1 MKTQTHTIYNHHLT
15 GEQKKQ
21 IDNAVEKVTLEMI
34 QNLYHGEDVVVSDN
48 VVLSNY
54 SDIIT
59 LNIEDEWIEVF
70 QVMHAGTEIIYES
83 L

>member
-1 MKTQTHTIYNHHLT
+1 
-15 GEQKKQ
+15 
-21 IDNAVEKVTLEMI
+21 MI
-34 QNLYHGEDVVVSDN
+34 QNLYHGEDIVVSDN

-70 QVMHAGTEIIYES
+70 QVMYADTDIIYES